1 MPYTTDYDQE
11 ADIIRVVVSG
21 ELDLPLLQNMAKSVA
36 KTMQETG
43 CKRVLNDLRN
53 ATAAQLALDIY
64 NMPAVARDSGI
75 QAQIR
80 RALVVGDKTSEFYF
94 LETMFINRGHIVKI
108 FTNVRAA
115 ITWLTRGEDAS

>member
-53 ATAAQLALDIY
+53 ATVAQLALDIY
-64 NMPAVARDSGI
+64 NMPAAARDSGI
-75 QAQIR
+75 QVQIR
-80 RALVVGDKTSEFYF
+80 RALVVGDKASEFYF

-108 FTNVRAA
+108 FANVRAA